1 MGEELATRDEF
12 VFFHPL
18 RVRWSELDPQGIVFN
33 PNYFVYADI
42 AMGEYLRAISFT
54 YPEAFVRYGADTFA
68 VRAEASFV
76 GSAVY
81 DDTLELAVRAEQ
93 LGRTSFRLLIG
104 IFRGE
109 ALLTLLRMTYVYAS
123 SETKRPQPLSEELVA
138 KIVSY
143 ERTPPARKT

>member
-1 MGEELATRDEF
+1 
-12 VFFHPL
+12 
-18 RVRWSELDPQGIVFN
+18 
-33 PNYFVYADI
+33 
-42 AMGEYLRAISFT
+42 MGEYLRAISFS
-54 YPEAFVRYGADTFA
+54 YPEAFLRYGADTFA

-109 ALLTLLRMTYVYAS
+109 ALLTQIRMTYVYVS
-123 SETKRPQPLSEELVA
+123 TETRKPQRLSDELVS
-138 KIVSY
+138 KIVGY
-143 ERTPPARKT
+143 ERIAPAAKA